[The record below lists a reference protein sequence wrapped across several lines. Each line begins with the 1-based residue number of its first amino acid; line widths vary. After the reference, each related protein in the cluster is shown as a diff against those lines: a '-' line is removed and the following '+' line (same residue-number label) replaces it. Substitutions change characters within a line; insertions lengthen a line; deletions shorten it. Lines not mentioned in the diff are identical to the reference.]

1 MIIAIDGPAGAGK
14 STIARKLAEKLGYGY
29 VDTGA
34 MYRAVT
40 WSALDAGMDLTN
52 EAALGRLAEQS
63 QIDLSDSKILID
75 GRNVT
80 HEIRLPDVGDAV
92 SIVSSAKGVRACLVA
107 KQRSL
112 ADAFGDL
119 VIEGRDIGTVVF
131 PDADIKIFLTA
142 SHEARSERR
151 LNELRSKGVEV
162 EAAVIEKELTARDS
176 IDSKRAVSPLAKAKD
191 AHLVD
196 TTNKSIEEVVESIM
210 ALVAV

>member
-1 MIIAIDGPAGAGK
+1 MDGPAGAGK

-40 WSALDAGMDLTN
+40 WSALDAGIDLTN
-52 EAALGRLAEQS
+52 EEALGRLAEQS
-63 QIDLSDSKILID
+63 RIELSDSKILID
-75 GRNVT
+75 GRDVT

-92 SIVSSAKGVRACLVA
+92 SIVSSVKGVRVCLVA

-151 LNELRSKGVEV
+151 LKELRSKGVEV
-162 EAAVIEKELTARDS
+162 EAVVIERELEARDR

-196 TTNKSIEEVVESIM
+196 TTNKSIEDVVESIM